1 MPCIHLWKFTRI
13 AFGYIKSPI
22 GTADD
27 ISNPGSRAGN
37 RTEERGITGAAA
49 CSAARL
55 QRLSMD
61 VKTQKPA
68 TADAVVSRCVEVG
81 SRELRVHDVMSKEVV
96 TISSSTSVFDTAKR
110 MAEAGISCVVVVDGD
125 RVVGILSERDLLRT
139 VAGPM
144 ADLRRVAVVQVM
156 SSPVQSVSPALSIL
170 TASRI
175 LEARKIRRLPVMDG
189 KQLVGIVTQTDITRG
204 LITLIPLRCISDI
217 MTREVATVAIE
228 ATVADAASIM
238 ATKRISC
245 VVVMRQDEPVGIM
258 TEKDMIRRVVTA
270 QRNPSQTRVSEVM
283 SSPITIVPPDYSV
296 LGVCKKMDALHLH
309 RLVVM
314 EAGKVCGI
322 VTQTDIM
329 RAIRAELERIEK
341 ERWGWMTELA
351 TQVRSTI
358 ENLQKLE
365 DVLTKLTGAH
375 KTEHKP
381 ADAHSSADG
390 QVTTHKP
397 APCKV

>member
-1 MPCIHLWKFTRI
+1 
-13 AFGYIKSPI
+13 
-22 GTADD
+22 
-27 ISNPGSRAGN
+27 
-37 RTEERGITGAAA
+37 
-49 CSAARL
+49 
-55 QRLSMD
+55 MD

-217 MTREVATVAIE
+217 MTREVATVAID

-270 QRNPSQTRVSEVM
+270 QRTPSQTRVSEVM

>member
-1 MPCIHLWKFTRI
+1 
-13 AFGYIKSPI
+13 
-22 GTADD
+22 
-27 ISNPGSRAGN
+27 
-37 RTEERGITGAAA
+37 
-49 CSAARL
+49 
-55 QRLSMD
+55 MD
-61 VKTQKPA
+61 VKTQKPV
-68 TADAVVSRCVEVG
+68 TADNIINPHVEF
-81 SRELRVHDVMSKEVV
+81 SNRELRIHDVMSKEVV
-96 TISSSTSVFDTAKR
+96 TILSTTSVFDAAKR

-125 RVVGILSERDLLRT
+125 RVVGILSERDLLRA
-139 VAGPM
+139 VAGPLV
-144 ADLRRVAVVQVM
+144 DLRRVAVVQVM
-156 SSPVQSVSPALSIL
+156 SSPVQSVSPSLSIL

-189 KQLVGIVTQTDITRG
+189 RQLVGIVTQTDITRG

-217 MTREVATVAIE
+217 MTREVATVATD
-228 ATVADAASIM
+228 ATVTDAASIM

-245 VVVMRQDEPVGIM
+245 VVIMRQEEPVGIL

-270 QRNPSQTRVSEVM
+270 QRNPMQTRVSEVM

-314 EAGKVCGI
+314 EASKVCGI

-329 RAIRAELERIEK
+329 RAIRAELERIEN

-358 ENLQKLE
+358 DNLQRLE
-365 DVLTKLTGAH
+365 NVLQRLNGVA
-375 KTEHKP
+375 KTEPKPTGQKPSPEHGPVQTPKP
-381 ADAHSSADG
+381 AACH
-390 QVTTHKP
+390 T
-397 APCKV
+397 